1 MYETYTRQALPEKK
15 YRELVWTAICVFN
28 SNNSFI
34 IENYLRSFSSE
45 KNRHQL
51 IDLESWKLLEIL
63 KKESS
68 LTDEIIIMFS
78 EIVNKRNRIV
88 HSFQITDS
96 SDNTQKLWT
105 KDNKNQKQF
114 IITEEYLLKF
124 IEDNSNL
131 STALHKFRWY

>member
-34 IENYLRSFSSE
+34 IENYLRTTIST

-51 IDLESWKLLEIL
+51 IDLESWKLLNL
-63 KKESS
+63 LRKESS
-68 LTDEIIIMFS
+68 LTEQIITLFS
-78 EIVNKRNRIV
+78 EIVYKRNRIV
-88 HSFQITDS
+88 HSFQVTDT
-96 SDNTQKLWT
+96 SDNTQKLCT
-105 KDNKNQKQF
+105 KDKNQVQF

-124 IEDNSNL
+124 IDENWKLSNF
-131 STALHKFRWY
+131 LHEFRWF